1 MFCVVLFCLNVN
13 VSAIQNAARMPGRDA
28 LHWFICERNAIW
40 QPKKKS
46 RWLDSRSSHTQVTPR
61 PICLQRS
68 MLLARVILR
77 GRAAAQ
83 GCQRCAHRCPRHAD
97 QAAFAGGRRWRDGDD
112 LHHGSR
118 SGHSHD
124 HYDPGEAD
132 PLYHRCLQAHRRA
145 RGQARLTSPH
155 NQVPFQKLC
164 RRLATGLFLFKTL
177 VCWPRSGQL

>member
-1 MFCVVLFCLNVN
+1 
-13 VSAIQNAARMPGRDA
+13 MPGRDA

-46 RWLDSRSSHTQVTPR
+46 RWLDSRLSHTQVTPR

-68 MLLARVILR
+68 MLLARVTLR
-77 GRAAAQ
+77 RRAAAQ
-83 GCQRCAHRCPRHAD
+83 GCQRCTYRRPRHAD

-124 HYDPGEAD
+124 HYDPGEAG

-155 NQVPFQKLC
+155 NQAPSKSPAANSRQGFSVYPALGDVPYLPAV
-164 RRLATGLFLFKTL
+164 RDTPAMHLILSHWG
-177 VCWPRSGQL
+177 RS